1 MSQRPDS
8 LVIIQRE
15 NGMAQVGTWNSP
27 QLGITSAVS
36 GLTAYAKGGEDIECI
51 LRGKSVLQPR
61 APIEINTLQLQAI
74 LTKATV
80 LDEILSQD
88 KPRTVSY
95 VEFARE
101 HPIISSFP
109 AEALWICK
117 PKALKALH
125 TTLVETLPQAG
136 QGLSDESIEIIAKQ
150 IVKHAGD
157 HPKTHGFW
165 NAIAKD
171 RHERAPL
178 SSYLL
183 AMAAA
188 GAVRARA
195 SAVAGPVPLLD
206 PKARG
211 CVNLAHRYNV
221 ALATVLNSQTS
232 TKRPV
237 QFYNIPMNSTA
248 FRGKKGAFIDQVIRN
263 ASLALEPRDIFGGII
278 FSIRGLDRI
287 RKDPARTSQT
297 LDFVR
302 RIGRLGQVYRVPI
315 IWSRAGLDGLA
326 GLDEGVHF
334 ATSTPNLSH
343 TEFFSDGGPG
353 GSSAYG
359 RVFNHVT
366 GKMLSVGDV
375 EALRSSA
382 DGGMP
387 SVPGVPPLPPRAE
400 LYARLYHP
408 RPQPSGTTELSATS
422 GSALDYPQDEYHLWS
437 KPHNIATM
445 TELSRDWQRHVL
457 NGESHPGRTYLARVE
472 GLEAWRV

>member
-1 MSQRPDS
+1 M
-8 LVIIQRE
+8 
-15 NGMAQVGTWNSP
+15 
-27 QLGITSAVS
+27 
-36 GLTAYAKGGEDIECI
+36 
-51 LRGKSVLQPR
+51 LQPR
-61 APIEINTLQLQAI
+61 APIEINALQLQAI

-80 LDEILSQD
+80 LDEILMQD
-88 KPRTVSY
+88 RPSTVSY

-101 HPIISSFP
+101 HPVIASFP

-125 TTLVETLPQAG
+125 ATIVETLPQAG
-136 QGLSDESIEIIAKQ
+136 QGLSDESIEMIAKK
-150 IVKHAGD
+150 IVKNAGD
-157 HPKTHGFW
+157 HAKTHGFW
-165 NAIAKD
+165 NAIAKE

-183 AMAAA
+183 ATAAA

-211 CVNLAHRYNV
+211 SVNLAHRYNV
-221 ALATVLNSQTS
+221 ALASVLSDQTS

-248 FRGKKGAFIDQVIRN
+248 FRGKKGLFIDQVVRN
-263 ASLALEPRDIFGGII
+263 ANLALEPRDLFGGIL

-287 RKDPARTSQT
+287 RKDSARTAQT
-297 LDFVR
+297 LEFVK

-366 GKMLSVGDV
+366 GKFLSVGDV
-375 EALRSSA
+375 EAVRSGP
-382 DGGMP
+382 DRGMP
-387 SVPGVPPLPPRAE
+387 SVPGAAPLPPRAE

-408 RPQPSGTTELSATS
+408 RSHAPGTTELSATS
-422 GSALDYPQDEYHLWS
+422 VSALDYPQNEYHLWS
-437 KPHNIATM
+437 KPRNIATM

-457 NGESHPGRTYLARVE
+457 NGETHPGRTYLGRVE
-472 GLEAWRV
+472 GLESWRI